1 MNQKLLGLVVAVF
14 LLVIFGVSVSASLL
28 QAQVGEPLENP
39 DPGQKVFEMY
49 CIGCHGEFGD
59 GKGTAAYAMEIA
71 PRNFIEGPYLYGL
84 VGTVPSDQELHDTIA
99 YGRNN
104 GAMPAFPLLTANE
117 RDAVIAYIKNFYAA
131 GWPEDTGAAVA
142 AVSDTEIQAFI
153 DEVNNLPESAKLSI
167 GNARIQSI
175 MDGANPSCSTCHV
188 IAAFG
193 YAGETGPALTGIGSR
208 QDYNYVVESI
218 VNPGAVIAAACPTG
232 PCTNIMFATYSQNL
246 SPAEVDAIARWLTS
260 DQNN

>member
-1 MNQKLLGLVVAVF
+1 MNQKLLGLVVAIF

-39 DPGQKVFEMY
+39 DPGQKVYELY
-49 CIGCHGEFGD
+49 CIGCHGELGN

-71 PRNFIEGPYLYGL
+71 PRDFINGPYLYGL
-84 VGTVPSDQELHDTIA
+84 VGAVPSDQALHDTIA

-117 RDAVIAYIKNFYAA
+117 RDVVVAYIKKFYAA
-131 GWPEDTGAAVA
+131 GWPAGTGVVAA

-153 DEVNNLPESAKLSI
+153 AEVNNLPDSAKLSI
-167 GNARIQSI
+167 GNARIQNI
-175 MDGANPSCSTCHV
+175 MDNANPACSTCHTLN
-188 IAAFG
+188 AFG
-193 YAGETGPALTGIGSR
+193 YAGGTGPALTGIGSR
-208 QDYNYVVESI
+208 QSYAYIVESI
-218 VNPGAVIAAACPTG
+218 VNPSAVIAPACPTG
-232 PCTNIMFATYSQNL
+232 PCSDSMYAGYSQNL
-246 SPAEVDAIARWLTS
+246 SPAEVDALARWLMS